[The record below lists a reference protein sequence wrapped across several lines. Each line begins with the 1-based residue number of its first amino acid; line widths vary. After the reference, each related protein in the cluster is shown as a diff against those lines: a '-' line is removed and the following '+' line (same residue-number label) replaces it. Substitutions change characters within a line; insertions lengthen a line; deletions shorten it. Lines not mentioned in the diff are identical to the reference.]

1 MARHSRTS
9 GFARGLRSGVFAILL
24 LGLLGL
30 VVAVGV
36 VPKVMNGAALT
47 VLTGSMEPTY
57 EPGDIV
63 VSVPQEQYRI
73 GDPVTFQPRSGDPM
87 LITHRIVAVTDT
99 DEGRTFVTRGDANGS
114 DDAPIVEAQVMGKVL
129 YSIPKLGYVQQAVG
143 GNTGLLVAGIGV
155 LLIAY
160 AAFAVVSAAAA
171 RRRKTPASQASAAG
185 EDAAP
190 AMSSAAVG
198 SAGSSAETHSTEA
211 SETEARS

>member
-1 MARHSRTS
+1 
-9 GFARGLRSGVFAILL
+9 AILL

-99 DEGRTFVTRGDANGS
+99 DEGRT
-114 DDAPIVEAQVMGKVL
+114 
-129 YSIPKLGYVQQAVG
+129 
-143 GNTGLLVAGIGV
+143 
-155 LLIAY
+155 
-160 AAFAVVSAAAA
+160 
-171 RRRKTPASQASAAG
+171 
-185 EDAAP
+185 
-190 AMSSAAVG
+190 
-198 SAGSSAETHSTEA
+198 
-211 SETEARS
+211 